1 MKGFR
6 GKLGL
11 GWLTKRFQA
20 KGRNTEPNHNL
31 AINEQDHIEDH
42 IGITNNKLQT
52 RSRRIRIGAI
62 TAVLSAGMLLAGYQY
77 VQANTVTYYRVI
89 IHDEEIGTIENEE
102 QLLALYER
110 KEQEYAEKYPQADM
124 VVNTK
129 EITTIEAKKYNA
141 KIDTET
147 TLAELDSRLTGYSRG
162 VELKVDGKTIAI
174 VKDQATANAILEQV
188 KGKYIP
194 NTSASSNVPKIKLL
208 SSNPN
213 KKVNSTGNGIK
224 IESAEIVEDVTQ
236 VAVKTDPN
244 KVLGAEEALQRIVEG
259 SEAAIT
265 YTVRE
270 GDTISSIAKRYGV
283 TQKELFAKNPGIQ
296 EKTLQI
302 GTELNV
308 KALKPALTVKTVEL
322 MSEEIVTEPEVI
334 IQKSADMQ
342 AGKSKVIAEG
352 QSGLKVM
359 EYRLTKENGEV
370 IAEEWLGQE
379 VIKASSPRI
388 IIKGTKIIG
397 EGSGQFAWPV
407 SGARMTSSYGE
418 RWGRTHKGIDLVSSN
433 RNILAADEGVVS
445 FAGTK
450 SGYGNVIIIN
460 HNNGF
465 ETLYGHLS
473 KISVEKGDVVEKG
486 AKIGV
491 MGSTGRS
498 TGTHLHFEIHKNGTV
513 QNPMKYL

>member
-11 GWLTKRFQA
+11 GWLTKWLQA
-20 KGRNTEPNHNL
+20 DGKNIRPDHNL
-31 AINEQDHIEDH
+31 AINEQDQIDSVNIEQ
-42 IGITNNKLQT
+42 QT
-52 RSRRIRIGAI
+52 RSRRVKIGAI
-62 TAVLSAGMLLAGYQY
+62 AAVLTVGMLLAGFQY
-77 VQANTVTYYRVI
+77 VQAHTVTYYRVMI
-89 IHDEEIGTIENEE
+89 NGEEIGTIENEE

-129 EITTIEAKKYNA
+129 GITTVEAKNYKA
-141 KIDTET
+141 KIDTEA
-147 TLAELDSRLTGYSRG
+147 TLAELDGRLTGYSRG

-194 NTSASSNVPKIKLL
+194 DTSTKGNAPKIKLL

-213 KKVNSTGNGIK
+213 KTAKSTESGVK

-244 KVLGAEEALQRIVEG
+244 KVLGAEEALQSIVQG

-270 GDTISSIAKRYGV
+270 GDTISSIAKRFGV
-283 TQKELFAKNPGIQ
+283 TQKELFANNPGVQ
-296 EKTLQI
+296 EKTMQI

-334 IQKSADMQ
+334 IQKNADMQ
-342 AGKSKVIAEG
+342 AGKSKVVAEG

-370 IAEEWLGQE
+370 VSEEWLGQE
-379 VIKASSPRI
+379 VLKASSPRI
-388 IIKGTKIIG
+388 IMKGTKVIG

-407 SGARMTSSYGE
+407 SGARMTSSYGK

-486 AKIGV
+486 TKIGV

-498 TGTHLHFEIHKNGTV
+498 TGTHLHFEIHKNGSV

>member
-6 GKLGL
+6 GRLGL
-11 GWLTKRFQA
+11 DWLTERFQSVV
-20 KGRNTEPNHNL
+20 RSIRPSHNL
-31 AINEQDHIEDH
+31 PKNEQDVIDSMDK
-42 IGITNNKLQT
+42 GRKMTL
-52 RSRRIRIGAI
+52 RRVKAGAAA
-62 TAVLSAGMLLAGYQY
+62 AVLTTGLLLAGYQY
-77 VQANTVTYYRVI
+77 AQAHTVTYYHVML
-89 IHDEEIGTIENEE
+89 HDEEIGTIDSEE
-102 QLLALYER
+102 QLQELYKR

-129 EITTIEAKKYNA
+129 GITTVEAKKYKA
-141 KIDTET
+141 KIDTEA
-147 TLAELDSRLTGYSRG
+147 TLSKLNERLTGYSRG

-194 NTSASSNVPKIKLL
+194 GTSSNNAASKIKLV

-213 KKVNSTGNGIK
+213 AAKKQNGVEV
-224 IESAEIVEDVTQ
+224 ESAEIIEDVTQ
-236 VAVKTDPN
+236 VPVKTDPN
-244 KVLGAEEALQRIVEG
+244 KVLSAEEAVQRIVEG

-265 YTVRE
+265 YIVRE

-283 TQKELFAKNPGIQ
+283 TQKELFARNPGVQ
-296 EKTLQI
+296 EKTMQI

-322 MSEEIVTEPEVI
+322 VSEEIVTEPEVI
-334 IQKSADMQ
+334 IQKNADMQ
-342 AGKSKVIAEG
+342 AGQSKVVAEG
-352 QSGLKVM
+352 QSGLKIM
-359 EYRLTKENGEV
+359 DYRLTKENGEV
-370 IAEEWLGQE
+370 IAEEWLGHE

-388 IIKGTKIIG
+388 IMKGTKIVG

-433 RNILAADEGVVS
+433 RNILAADEGVIS
-445 FAGTK
+445 FAGVK

-460 HNNGF
+460 HNNGY

-473 KISVEKGDVVEKG
+473 KISVKKGEIVEKG

-498 TGTHLHFEIHKNGTV
+498 TGTHLHFEIHKNGSV

>member
-6 GKLGL
+6 GKFGL
-11 GWLTKRFQA
+11 DWLTERYQSA
-20 KGRNTEPNHNL
+20 VQRIRPSHNL
-31 AINEQDHIEDH
+31 PENEQDDIDSTDIEQ
-42 IGITNNKLQT
+42 KM
-52 RSRRIRIGAI
+52 RSRRVRIGAI
-62 TAVLSAGMLLAGYQY
+62 AAVLATGMLLAGYQY
-77 VQANTVTYYRVI
+77 AQAHTVTYYRVML
-89 IHDEEIGTIENEE
+89 HDEEIGTIDSEE
-102 QLLALYER
+102 QLQALYKR

-129 EITTIEAKKYNA
+129 GITTVEAKKYKA
-141 KIDTET
+141 KIDTEA
-147 TLAELDSRLTGYSRG
+147 TLDKLYERLTGYSRG
-162 VELKVDGKTIAI
+162 VELKVDGKTIAV
-174 VKDQATANAILEQV
+174 VKDQATADAILEQV

-194 NTSASSNVPKIKLL
+194 GTSSNHAASRIKLV

-213 KKVNSTGNGIK
+213 AAKKQNGVTV
-224 IESAEIVEDVTQ
+224 ESAKIVEDVTQ

-244 KVLGAEEALQRIVEG
+244 KVLSAEEAVQRIVEG

-265 YTVRE
+265 YVVRE

-283 TQKELFAKNPGIQ
+283 TQKELFANNPGVQ
-296 EKTLQI
+296 EKTMQI

-322 MSEEIVTEPEVI
+322 VSEEIVTEPEVI
-334 IQKSADMQ
+334 IQKNADMK
-342 AGKSKVIAEG
+342 AGQSKVVAEG
-352 QSGLKVM
+352 QSGLKIM

-370 IAEEWLGQE
+370 VTEEWLGHE

-388 IIKGTKIIG
+388 IMKGTKIVG

-418 RWGRTHKGIDLVSSN
+418 RWGRTHKGVDLVSSN

-445 FAGTK
+445 FAGVK

-460 HNNGF
+460 HNNGY

-473 KISVEKGDVVEKG
+473 KISVKEGEVVEKG
-486 AKIGV
+486 SKIGI

>member
-11 GWLTKRFQA
+11 GWLTKWLQA
-20 KGRNTEPNHNL
+20 DGKNIRPDHNL
-31 AINEQDHIEDH
+31 AINEQDQIDSVNIEQ
-42 IGITNNKLQT
+42 QT
-52 RSRRIRIGAI
+52 RSRRVKIGAI
-62 TAVLSAGMLLAGYQY
+62 AAVLTVGMLLAGFQY
-77 VQANTVTYYRVI
+77 VQAHTVTYYRVMI
-89 IHDEEIGTIENEE
+89 NGEEIGTIENEE

-129 EITTIEAKKYNA
+129 GITTVEAKNYKA
-141 KIDTET
+141 KIDTEA
-147 TLAELDSRLTGYSRG
+147 TLAELDGRLTGYSRG

-194 NTSASSNVPKIKLL
+194 DTSTKGNAPKIKLL

-213 KKVNSTGNGIK
+213 KTAKSTESGVK
-224 IESAEIVEDVTQ
+224 IESAEIVEDVAQ

-270 GDTISSIAKRYGV
+270 GDTISSIAKRFGV
-283 TQKELFAKNPGIQ
+283 TQKELFANNPGVQ
-296 EKTLQI
+296 EKTMQI

-334 IQKSADMQ
+334 IQKNADMQ
-342 AGKSKVIAEG
+342 AGKSKVVAEG

-370 IAEEWLGQE
+370 VSEEWLGQE
-379 VIKASSPRI
+379 VLKASSPRI
-388 IIKGTKIIG
+388 IMKGTKVIG

-407 SGARMTSSYGE
+407 SGARMTSSYGK

-486 AKIGV
+486 TKIGV

-498 TGTHLHFEIHKNGTV
+498 TGTHLHFEIHKNGSV

>member
-11 GWLTKRFQA
+11 GWLARRFQA
-20 KGRNTEPNHNL
+20 MRRNIEPNHNL
-31 AINEQDHIEDH
+31 AQKEQDHIEDH
-42 IGITNNKLQT
+42 IDSTNIKPQVK
-52 RSRRIRIGAI
+52 SRRIRIGAI
-62 TAVLSAGMLLAGYQY
+62 TAVLTIGMFLAGYQY
-77 VQANTVTYYRVI
+77 VQAHTVTYYHVMI
-89 IHDEEIGTIENEE
+89 NDEEIGAIENEE

-110 KEQEYAEKYPQADM
+110 KKQEYAQKYPQADM

-129 EITTIEAKKYNA
+129 GITTVEAKKYKA
-141 KIDTET
+141 KIDAEA
-147 TLAELDSRLTGYSRG
+147 TLAELEGRLTGYSKG
-162 VELKVDGKTIAI
+162 VELQVDGKTIAI
-174 VKDQATANAILEQV
+174 VKDQAIANAILEQV

-194 NTSASSNVPKIKLL
+194 DTTSNNAPKFKLL
-208 SSNPN
+208 SSNPKN
-213 KKVNSTGNGIK
+213 AAKSTGSDVT
-224 IESAEIVEDVTQ
+224 IESAVIVEDVTQ
-236 VAVKTDPN
+236 VAVKADPN
-244 KVLGAEEALQRIVEG
+244 KVLGAEEALQRIMEG

-283 TQKELFAKNPGIQ
+283 TQKEVFANNPGVQ

-308 KALKPALTVKTVEL
+308 RAMKPALTVKTVEL

-334 IQKSADMQ
+334 IQKNADMQ

-370 IAEEWLGQE
+370 VAEEWLGQE

-388 IIKGTKIIG
+388 IMKGTKVIG

-407 SGARMTSSYGE
+407 SGARMTSSYGK

-473 KISVEKGDVVEKG
+473 KISVEKGDIVEKG
-486 AKIGV
+486 DKIGV